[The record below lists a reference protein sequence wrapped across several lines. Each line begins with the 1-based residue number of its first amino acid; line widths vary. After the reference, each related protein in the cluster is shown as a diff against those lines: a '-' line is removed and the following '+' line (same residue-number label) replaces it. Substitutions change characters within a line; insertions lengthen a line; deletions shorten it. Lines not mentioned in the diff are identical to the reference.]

1 MITKSMHRP
10 ELQKLVDN
18 WKKVSDE
25 MSSIQT
31 LCRDVTRPKAADYDT
46 IPRDVYEKVIRAEG
60 WTAIDDTEE
69 NWWNFPLFT
78 YGEATPAAVKVAP
91 YTVDLLNEIGGVHF
105 AGFSLLLAGGV
116 LSGHTDKPT
125 CKKPVGK
132 LTYHLGLSCPD
143 DCYLIQG
150 DKANKEEDGKLFSF
164 KCDKRHLAVN
174 LSNSTRV
181 ILYMTFTK

>member
-1 MITKSMHRP
+1 MHRP

-18 WKKVSDE
+18 WKDISEE
-25 MSSIQT
+25 MSNIKEV
-31 LCRDVTRPKAADYDT
+31 CRDVSRPKAADYDT
-46 IPRDVYEKVIRAEG
+46 IPREVYDKVIRAEG
-60 WTAIDDTEE
+60 WTAIDDTDE

-91 YTVDLLNEIGGVHF
+91 YTVKLLKEIEGVHF
-105 AGFSLLLAGGV
+105 AGFSMLLSGGV
-116 LSGHTDKPT
+116 LEGHTDKPA
-125 CKKPVGK
+125 CKKAVGK

-150 DKANKEEDGKLFSF
+150 ERAFKEEDGKLFWF

-174 LSNSTRV
+174 LSVSSRV